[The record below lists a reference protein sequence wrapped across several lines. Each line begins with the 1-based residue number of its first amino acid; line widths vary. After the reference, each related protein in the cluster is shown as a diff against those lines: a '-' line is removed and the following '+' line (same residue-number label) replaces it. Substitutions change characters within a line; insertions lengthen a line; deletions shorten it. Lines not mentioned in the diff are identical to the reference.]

1 MKKRYIMTTLA
12 LMLLS
17 AAVTYGMTFYMSKQ
31 SYDNKI
37 GELNK
42 RSAEY
47 AKIAEV
53 QGYIQKYYVN
63 DYDEAALTDG
73 AAAGMVAYLGDKWS
87 YYLTADQFKAFQES
101 LNSSLVG
108 IGVSVSYDADSGGI
122 LVYEVYDGAP
132 AQQAGIQPMDVIY
145 QVDGVP
151 VAELGYDAAVNK
163 VRGEEGTTVN
173 LKVYRPAVNQYL
185 EYNVARKSIQIEAVK
200 SQILAD
206 GIGYIKIRSFDLNID
221 KAFIDAVEN
230 LKKANVKGIVF
241 DVRSNPGGALQTLV
255 KCLDVL
261 LPECKII
268 SEVDKSGEEKIFTS
282 DANELTLPMAVL
294 INENSISAAE
304 FFAASLQEH
313 GKATVVGM
321 PTSGKG
327 NAQQPIPLKD
337 GSGIVLSTQK
347 YFTANGVSLAET
359 GGIQPDQKVE
369 LTQDELIHFY
379 KLTQAQDR
387 QLQAA
392 IAAVKAKIPA

>member
-132 AQQAGIQPMDVIY
+132 AQQAGLQPMDVIY